1 MNAFLIFN
9 KEMRPRVLETNPN
22 MTVAEISKTIGENWR
37 GMSEVSYTIII
48 EVIYVF
54 TNFFFYKLFT
64 FFFLQFYRN
73 KERFILKKLEI

>member
-37 GMSEVSYTIII
+37 GMTEVSY
-48 EVIYVF
+48 Y
-54 TNFFFYKLFT
+54 YY
-64 FFFLQFYRN
+64 FFLTYQYM
-73 KERFILKKLEI
+73 